1 MLTVRLVR
9 WQRRIHTELVKGE
22 SGGALAVIP
31 LAVIGTGASAYVAV
45 PSISNAQR
53 LCYQR
58 GESVHPKA
66 IPVAQT
72 ARSGSKHLG
81 FVTAGAGRKQAL
93 GVRECD
99 PTKPTLHITRI
110 SQKNPRPW
118 NGEEREIKK
127 SADTA
132 LAVSLFQTV
141 PDGEHVSSA
150 RCSARSST
158 RGTNVPCC
166 MTPSSVTL
174 VAVCP

>member
-1 MLTVRLVR
+1 MPYCADRL
-9 WQRRIHTELVKGE
+9 
-22 SGGALAVIP
+22 SDFP
-31 LAVIGTGASAYVAV
+31 NSA
-45 PSISNAQR
+45 R
-53 LCYQR
+53 LR
-58 GESVHPKA
+58 GFYNFEQLHPKA

-141 PDGEHVSSA
+141 PDGEHVTSA

>member
-58 GESVHPKA
+58 GESVHSKA

-110 SQKNPRPW
+110 SQKSPRPW
-118 NGEEREIKK
+118 N
-127 SADTA
+127 
-132 LAVSLFQTV
+132 V
-141 PDGEHVSSA
+141 
-150 RCSARSST
+150 
-158 RGTNVPCC
+158 
-166 MTPSSVTL
+166 
-174 VAVCP
+174 